1 MALSRGHFGQAMG
14 FLHEGEAL
22 LRETEDAFT
31 LATNLNIQAT
41 ISQLEGDEERT
52 KDVLGRAS
60 GSRPRCA
67 TVGRWS
73 TG

>member
-1 MALSRGHFGQAMG
+1 MG
-14 FLHEGEAL
+14 FLREGEAL

-52 KDVLGRAS
+52 EAVLGRAS
-60 GSRPRCA
+60 GSHPRCA